1 VKLLLIQSYLG
12 GKEPPVYPL
21 GLACI
26 SSVLP
31 DHELHLFDP
40 NVSERPF
47 KELKETIERF
57 SPDAVGISIRNI
69 DSTNKRQV
77 VFYYEYFKKVIDAI
91 KAATAGTKIIV
102 GGSGFSMFAKVIMED
117 EPRIDIGVF
126 LEGETVMPALLHNI
140 EEPWKVKG
148 VFYRKGGVVVFSGSV
163 DKTDLNVVPLPDR
176 GLLPPDR
183 YRSIPE
189 AIGIETKRGCALKC
203 VYCIYGFLNGKK
215 YRFRNPKMIVDEI
228 ESIKN
233 EHGVDTFTFVDSVF
247 NIPVGHAEAI
257 CHEIIRR
264 GLKLKWSAWFS
275 GGELT
280 EEFVELIVKAGC
292 NKVILSPDGFSDTV
306 LRRLDKNITKADIL
320 RSYGILKK
328 RVVAGRKQGMER
340 LVVCYNFFKNPPGQS
355 LSAFLGIVVFFFKA
369 KMQMGR
375 QVHFEFNSIRVEPN
389 TKLYQIAL
397 NDGFVSE
404 EEDLLYPVY
413 YTNPGTRYIERIFNL
428 ALRLKGK

>member
-1 VKLLLIQSYLG
+1 MKILLIQSYLG
-12 GKEPPVYPL
+12 GNEPPVYPL

-31 DHELHLFDP
+31 GHDLRLFDP

-47 KELKETIERF
+47 EELKETIESF
-57 SPDAVGISIRNI
+57 SPDIVGISIRNI

-77 VFYYEYFKKVIDAI
+77 VFYYEHFKKVIDTVS
-91 KAATAGTKIIV
+91 AATAGAKIIV

-148 VFYRKGGVVVFSGSV
+148 VFYRKGSEVVFSGSA
-163 DKTDLNVVPLPDR
+163 DQTDLNVVPLPDR
-176 GLLPPDR
+176 SLLPPDR
-183 YRSIPE
+183 YRSISE
-189 AIGIETKRGCALKC
+189 AMGIETKRGCALKC

-215 YRFRNPKMIVDEI
+215 YRFRNPEKIVNEI
-228 ESIKN
+228 EALSK
-233 EHGVDTFTFVDSVF
+233 EHGVDRFTFVDSVF
-247 NIPVGHAEAI
+247 NIPLRHAEEI

-264 GLKLKWSAWFS
+264 GIKVKWSAWFS
-275 GGELT
+275 ESELT
-280 EEFVELIVKAGC
+280 EEFLELAVRAGC

-306 LRRLDKNITKADIL
+306 LKKLEKNITKADIL

-328 RVVAGRKQGMER
+328 LVHAGSNRGMEK
-340 LVVCYNFFKNPPGQS
+340 LEVCYNFFKNPPGQS
-355 LSAFLGIVVFFFKA
+355 LSAFLGIAAFFFKA

-375 QVHFEFNSIRVEPN
+375 RVHLEFNSLRVEPN
-389 TKLYQIAL
+389 TKLYRIAL
-397 NDGFVSE
+397 KDGFIRE
-404 EEDLLYPVY
+404 EEDLL
-413 YTNPGTRYIERIFNL
+413 
-428 ALRLKGK
+428 

>member
-1 VKLLLIQSYLG
+1 MKLLLVQSYLG
-12 GKEPPVYPL
+12 GNEPPVYPL

-31 DHELHLFDP
+31 GHDLRIFDP
-40 NVSERPF
+40 NVYEMPF
-47 KELKETIERF
+47 EELKEAIESF
-57 SPDAVGISIRNI
+57 SPDAVGISLRNI

-77 VFYYEYFKKVIDAI
+77 VFYYEHFKEVIDAV
-91 KAATAGTKIIV
+91 KAATAGAKIIV
-102 GGSGFSMFAKVIMED
+102 GGSGFSMFVKVIMED

-126 LEGETVMPALLHNI
+126 LEGETVMPALLENI

-148 VFYRKGGVVVFSGSV
+148 VFYRKGSEVVFSGSA
-163 DKTDLNVVPLPDR
+163 DQTNLDVVPLPDR
-176 GLLPPDR
+176 SILPPDR

-189 AIGIETKRGCALKC
+189 AVGIETKRGCALKC
-203 VYCIYGFLNGKK
+203 AYCIYGFLNGTK

-233 EHGVDTFTFVDSVF
+233 EHGVNTFTFVDSVF
-247 NIPVGHAEAI
+247 NIPVRHAEEI

-264 GLKLKWSAWFS
+264 GLKVKWSAWFS
-275 GGELT
+275 ERELT
-280 EEFVELIVKAGC
+280 EGFLELAVKAGC

-306 LRRLDKNITKADIL
+306 LKRLEKNITKADIL

-328 RVVAGRKQGMER
+328 LAPAGSKPGTDGFE
-340 LVVCYNFFKNPPGQS
+340 VCYNFFKNPPGQS
-355 LSAFLGIVVFFFKA
+355 LSAFLGIVAFFFRA

-375 QVHFEFNSIRVEPN
+375 RVHFEFNSIRVEPN

-397 NDGFVSE
+397 KDGFIKGGE
-404 EEDLLYPVY
+404 NLLYPVY
-413 YTNPGTRYIERIFNL
+413 YTNPGTEYIEKIFN
-428 ALRLKGK
+428 AAIRLKGK

>member
-1 VKLLLIQSYLG
+1 MKLLLIQSYLG

-31 DHELHLFDP
+31 DHELRLFDP

-47 KELKETIERF
+47 EELKEAIESF

-126 LEGETVMPALLHNI
+126 LEGETVMPALLDNI

-148 VFYRKGGVVVFSGSV
+148 VFYRKGSEVIFSGSS
-163 DKTDLNVVPLPDR
+163 DQADLDGVPLPDR
-176 GLLPPDR
+176 SLLPPDR

-228 ESIKN
+228 GSIKK

-247 NIPVGHAEAI
+247 NIPVKHAEAI

-264 GLKLKWSAWFS
+264 GLKVKWSAWFS

-280 EEFVELIVKAGC
+280 EEFLELVVKAGC

-306 LRRLDKNITKADIL
+306 LKRLEKNITKADIL

-328 RVVAGRKQGMER
+328 LVTACHKQGTER
-340 LVVCYNFFKNPPGQS
+340 LEVCYNFFKNPPGQS
-355 LSAFLGIVVFFFKA
+355 LSAFLGIVAFFFKA

-375 QVHFEFNSIRVEPN
+375 RVHFEFNSIRVEPN

-397 NDGFVSE
+397 KDGFVRG